1 MVRTA
6 QDLNNQIKSDQQTK
20 EIQFFNRKQP
30 ATGKLYYE
38 DEKGNRYD
46 LIEIFHNIIIMSK
59 EIIRLRKST
68 HKKFVKIVECIEDA
82 FNKRNIV
89 QE

>member
-68 HKKFVKIVECIEDA
+68 HKKFVKMVECIEDA
-82 FNKRNIV
+82 FNKRNIA